1 MIENLLEYV
10 IYALLGH
17 NYEVGRRSIGYDGKT
32 SQWMV
37 TIEDNVHLIFD
48 ENDRKVLQF
57 MVETSGDP
65 DAVERISKLLTYFV

>member
-10 IYALLGH
+10 IYALLG
-17 NYEVGRRSIGYDGKT
+17 YSYVVSPRDYAYDGKIC
-32 SQWMV
+32 QWRV
-37 TIEDNVHLIFD
+37 TFENRVDLIFD